1 MKKTIL
7 GLVTL
12 SAGILLTTPVFAA
25 VDEPD
30 GATTGNIQYIT
41 DGLKLNPDPV
51 IDPDTGKP
59 INPITH
65 EPIDEDPQ
73 ADGNHAYWIPN
84 DLNFGYHPIE
94 SKTNQSWTA
103 RNVDTTNPTDLE
115 DKAYISELAN
125 RYNNSSTTT
134 GILGVEDNRGTA
146 EGWDITVKQESE
158 FKLTT
163 DNTNKILKNTTL
175 TIATGDI
182 STNIVDGST
191 NGITGPSVDNKLVLA
206 PNNQEQIIF
215 TAPAGLGEGVTSM
228 ALNSFTLGIPK
239 GQNQSPGL
247 YQANVVWTIKADPTN
262 TPGDT
267 PEE

>member
-1 MKKTIL
+1 MKKTVL

-12 SAGILLTTPVFAA
+12 SAGVLLTTPVFAA
-25 VDEPD
+25 GDDPD
-30 GATTGNIQYIT
+30 GSTTGNIQYIT

-65 EPIDEDPQ
+65 ELIDEDPQ

-103 RNVDTTNPTDLE
+103 RNVDTTNPTDLNE
-115 DKAYISELAN
+115 KEYISELAN
-125 RYNNSSTTT
+125 RYNNSSPTT

-146 EGWDITVKQESE
+146 VGWEITVKQVGE
-158 FKLTT
+158 FTLET
-163 DNTNKILKNTTL
+163 DTNRTLRNTTL
-175 TIATGDI
+175 TIATGPL
-182 STNIVDGST
+182 STNIASGSI
-191 NGITGPSVDNKLVLA
+191 NGITGPTTGNQVDLA
-206 PNNQEQIIF
+206 PNNQENIIF
-215 TAPAGLGEGVTSM
+215 TAPTGLGEGVTSM
-228 ALNSFTLGIPK
+228 ALNSFTLGIPA
-239 GQNQSPGL
+239 GQNQSSGL
-247 YQANVVWTIKADPTN
+247 YQADVVWTINDGPTN